1 MVKNK
6 INKSVAITGAANG
19 LGRQISLQLAQK
31 GYDVFG
37 TALSQKEIDAFN
49 EAGKPDNI
57 FLTITDI
64 TKEQDVNK
72 WVNEVKSSLDDIGL
86 DVLINNAGILTPG
99 PMELIPLNAIRMEFE
114 VNVFGSIAVTHAFLP
129 LLRKAK
135 GRILQI
141 GSMSGFFPIPF
152 NGPSSASKATLEALA
167 DVYRIELLPF
177 GVDYTLV
184 LPGSMLTN
192 GPEKTAAQLKAIAKN
207 MTAEQSALYGSQFE
221 RFSKSFN
228 AGQAA
233 GISAIEAAYKVVEIA
248 ETTPAPSRATVGQ
261 DAENAIKIIHIKT
274 DQELDQMK
282 INALGLNK

>member
-1 MVKNK
+1 MTYKKNRF
-6 INKSVAITGAANG
+6 VAITGAANG
-19 LGRQISLQLAQK
+19 LGRHISLLMAKK

-37 TALSQKEIDAFN
+37 TALSQKEIDDFI

-57 FLTITDI
+57 FLTVTDI
-64 TKEQDVNK
+64 TKEQDVNN
-72 WVNEVKSSLDDIGL
+72 WVNEVKSSIEDIGL
-86 DVLINNAGILTPG
+86 HVLINNAGILTPG
-99 PMELIPLNAIRMEFE
+99 PMEIIPLNAIRKEFD

-184 LPGSMLTN
+184 LPGSMLTD
-192 GPEKTAAQLKAIAKN
+192 GPEKTAAQLQAISEN
-207 MTAEQSALYGSQFE
+207 MTAEQYALYGSQFG

-233 GISAIEAAYKVVEIA
+233 GISAIEAAEKVVEIA
-248 ETTPAPSRATVGQ
+248 ETNPAPSRAAIGQ
-261 DAENAIKIIHIKT
+261 DAENAMKIIHLKT

-282 INALGLNK
+282 IKALDIN

>member
-1 MVKNK
+1 MTNRN
-6 INKSVAITGAANG
+6 NKSVAITGAASG
-19 LGRQISLQLAQK
+19 LGRQISLQMAQK
-31 GYDVFG
+31 GYNVFG
-37 TALSQKEIDAFN
+37 TALSQKEIDAFIK
-49 EAGKPDNI
+49 AGKPDNI

-64 TKEQDVNK
+64 TKEQDVNT
-72 WVNEVKSSLDDIGL
+72 WVNEVSSSLGDTGL
-86 DVLINNAGILTPG
+86 HILINNAGILTPG
-99 PMELIPLNAIRMEFE
+99 PMELIPLNDIRKEFE

-184 LPGSMLTN
+184 LPGSMLTD
-192 GPEKTAAQLKAIAKN
+192 GPEKTAAQLQAIAEN
-207 MTAEQSALYGSQFE
+207 ITAEQSALYGAQFGK
-221 RFSKSFN
+221 FSKSFN

-233 GISAIEAAYKVVEIA
+233 GISAIEAAEKVVEIA
-248 ETTPAPSRATVGQ
+248 ETNPAPSRATVGQ
-261 DAENAIKIIHIKT
+261 DAENAMKIIHTKT

-282 INALGLNK
+282 IKALGLN